1 MFYCAASDSETTI
14 TAEIIK
20 PSLKTSDLIE
30 MTYFGDKLYYLDV
43 VFSEVGSHVFNVYE
57 NGVKKHREIL
67 LVSNGSLILYP
78 EG

>member
-1 MFYCAASDSETTI
+1 MFYCSNSDSQVNV

-20 PSLKTSDLIE
+20 PSLKTSELIE
-30 MTYFGDKLYYLDV
+30 MAYFGDKLYYLDV
-43 VFSEVGSHVFNVYE
+43 CFDECGSNVFNVYE

-67 LVSNGSLILYP
+67 LVFGSSLIIYP